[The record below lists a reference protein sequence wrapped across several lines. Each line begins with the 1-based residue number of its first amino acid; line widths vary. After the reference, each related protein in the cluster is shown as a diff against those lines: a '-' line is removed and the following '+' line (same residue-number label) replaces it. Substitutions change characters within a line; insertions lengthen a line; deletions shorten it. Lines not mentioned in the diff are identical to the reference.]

1 MSDYLEM
8 AREALKRDE
17 GVVAHAYFDSEGF
30 ITIGCGR
37 LIDKRLGGGL
47 SDDEINYL
55 LNNDLFRAEK
65 TARALFAGFDRL
77 SEARKAVL
85 VNMAFNLGQTRLAGF
100 QRLRE
105 AVKEQDWE
113 QAAKEM
119 LDSRWAKQVG
129 NRAVRLAN
137 QMRQG

>member
-1 MSDYLEM
+1 VSYLDL
-8 AREALKRDE
+8 ARAQLKADE
-17 GVVAHAYFDSEGF
+17 GVIPHAYQDSEGYW
-30 ITIGCGR
+30 TIGCGR

-77 SEARKAVL
+77 SDARKAVL
-85 VNMAFNLGQTRLAGF
+85 VNMSFNLGQTRLAGF

-113 QAAKEM
+113 QAAAEL
-119 LDSRWAKQVG
+119 LDSKWATQVG
-129 NRAVRLAN
+129 QRAVRLAE
-137 QMRQG
+137 QMRRG

>member
-1 MSDYLEM
+1 VSYLDL
-8 AREALKRDE
+8 ARAQLKADE
-17 GVVAHAYFDSEGF
+17 GVIPYAYQDSEGYW
-30 ITIGCGR
+30 TIGCGR

-85 VNMAFNLGQTRLAGF
+85 VNMAHNLGQTRLAGF

-113 QAAKEM
+113 QAAAEL
-119 LDSRWAKQVG
+119 LDSKWATQVG
-129 NRAVRLAN
+129 QRAVRLAN

>member
-1 MSDYLEM
+1 MSYLDI
-8 AREALKRDE
+8 ARSQLMVDE
-17 GVVAHAYFDSEGF
+17 GKVPHAYQDSEGYW
-30 ITIGCGR
+30 TIGVGR
-37 LIDKRLGGGL
+37 LIDQRLGGGL

-55 LNNDLFRAEK
+55 LNNDVFRADKE
-65 TARALFAGFDRL
+65 ARSLFAGFDSL
-77 SEARKAVL
+77 SDARKAVL

-119 LDSRWAKQVG
+119 IDSRWAAQTG
-129 NRAVRLAN
+129 QRAIRLAK
-137 QMRQG
+137 QMRDG

>member
-1 MSDYLEM
+1 VSYLDL
-8 AREALKRDE
+8 ARAQLKADE
-17 GVVAHAYFDSEGF
+17 GTVPHAYQDSEGYW
-30 ITIGCGR
+30 TIGCGR

-77 SEARKAVL
+77 SDARKAVL
-85 VNMAFNLGQTRLAGF
+85 VNMSFNLGQTRLAGF

-113 QAAKEM
+113 QAAAEL
-119 LDSRWAKQVG
+119 LDSKWATQVG
-129 NRAVRLAN
+129 QRAVRLAN

>member
-1 MSDYLEM
+1 VSYLDL
-8 AREALKRDE
+8 ARAQLKADE
-17 GVVAHAYFDSEGF
+17 GTVPHAYQDSEGYW
-30 ITIGCGR
+30 TIGCGR

-55 LNNDLFRAEK
+55 LNNDLFRADKE
-65 TARALFAGFDRL
+65 ARSLFAGFDRL
-77 SEARKAVL
+77 SDARKAVL
-85 VNMAFNLGQTRLAGF
+85 ISMVFNLGQTRLAGF

-119 LDSRWAKQVG
+119 LDSRWSQQVG
-129 NRAVRLAN
+129 QRAVRLAN
-137 QMRQG
+137 QMREG

>member
-1 MSDYLEM
+1 MSYLDL
-8 AREALKRDE
+8 ARAQLKADE
-17 GVVAHAYFDSEGF
+17 GTVPHAYQDSEGYW
-30 ITIGCGR
+30 TIGCGR

-77 SEARKAVL
+77 SDARKAVL
-85 VNMAFNLGQTRLAGF
+85 VNMAHNLGQTRLAGF
-100 QRLRE
+100 LRLRE
-105 AVKEQDWE
+105 AIKGQDWDR
-113 QAAKEM
+113 AADEM
-119 LDSRWAKQVG
+119 LNSRWAQQVG

>member
-1 MSDYLEM
+1 LSYLDL
-8 AREALKRDE
+8 ARAQLKADE
-17 GVVAHAYFDSEGF
+17 GVIPHAYQDSEGYW
-30 ITIGCGR
+30 TIGCGR

-77 SEARKAVL
+77 SDARKAVL
-85 VNMAFNLGQTRLAGF
+85 VNMSFNLGQTRLAGF

-113 QAAKEM
+113 QAAAEL
-119 LDSRWAKQVG
+119 LDSKWATQVG
-129 NRAVRLAN
+129 QRAVRLAN

>member
-1 MSDYLEM
+1 LSYLDL
-8 AREALKRDE
+8 ARAQLKADE
-17 GVVAHAYFDSEGF
+17 GVVPHAYQDSEGF
-30 ITIGCGR
+30 WTIGCGR

-77 SEARKAVL
+77 SDARKAVL

-119 LDSRWAKQVG
+119 IDSRWAKQTG
-129 NRAVRLAN
+129 QRAVRLAN
-137 QMRQG
+137 QMREG

>member
-1 MSDYLEM
+1 VSYLDL
-8 AREALKRDE
+8 ARAQLKADE
-17 GVVAHAYFDSEGF
+17 GTVPHAYQDSEGYW
-30 ITIGCGR
+30 TIGCGR

-85 VNMAFNLGQTRLAGF
+85 ISMAFNLGQTRLAGF

-113 QAAKEM
+113 QAAAEM
-119 LDSRWAKQVG
+119 LDSRWARQVG
-129 NRAVRLAN
+129 ARANRLAE
-137 QMRQG
+137 QMLRG

>member
-1 MSDYLEM
+1 LSYLDL
-8 AREALKRDE
+8 ARAQLKADE
-17 GVVAHAYFDSEGF
+17 GVIPHAYQDSEGF
-30 ITIGCGR
+30 WTIGCGR

-85 VNMAFNLGQTRLAGF
+85 VNMAHNLGQTRLAGF

-119 LDSRWAKQVG
+119 IDSRWRVQVG
-129 NRAVRLAN
+129 DRAVRLAE
-137 QMRQG
+137 QMRRG

>member
-1 MSDYLEM
+1 VSYLDL
-8 AREALKRDE
+8 ARAQLKADE
-17 GVVAHAYFDSEGF
+17 GTVPHAYQDSEGYW
-30 ITIGCGR
+30 TIGCGR

-55 LNNDLFRAEK
+55 LNNDLFRADKE
-65 TARALFAGFDRL
+65 ARSLFAGFDRL
-77 SEARKAVL
+77 SDARKAVL
-85 VNMAFNLGQTRLAGF
+85 ISMVFNLGQTRLAGF

-113 QAAKEM
+113 QAAAEL
-119 LDSRWAKQVG
+119 LDSKWATQVG
-129 NRAVRLAN
+129 QRAVRLAN

>member
-1 MSDYLEM
+1 LSYLDL
-8 AREALKRDE
+8 ARAQLKADE
-17 GVVAHAYFDSEGF
+17 GVVPHAYQDSEGF
-30 ITIGCGR
+30 WTIGCGR

-77 SEARKAVL
+77 SDARKAVL

-105 AVKEQDWE
+105 AVKELDWE

-119 LDSRWAKQVG
+119 IDSRWAKQTG
-129 NRAVRLAN
+129 QRAVRLAN
-137 QMRQG
+137 QMREG

>member
-1 MSDYLEM
+1 LSYLDL
-8 AREALKRDE
+8 ARAQLKADE
-17 GVVAHAYFDSEGF
+17 GVIPHAYQDSEGF
-30 ITIGCGR
+30 WTIGCGR

-77 SEARKAVL
+77 SDARKAVL

-100 QRLRE
+100 HRLRE

-119 LDSRWAKQVG
+119 LDSRWSQQVG
-129 NRAVRLAN
+129 QRAVRLAN